1 MKKNKKKIFL
11 SLILFNIKYIN
22 IFFKYTLKSIINS
35 INYLNNNNNNYDFIL
50 FITTSEK
57 DSVLIKKNF
66 SEINKLNF
74 KIFYEIKDENNFINK
89 YKTLTQFQLD
99 HFQLAKNK
107 KYDFFLFLYADLII
121 SKNSLFN
128 SLNLLKYKN
137 KSVILTFAL
146 ELLVKKKFNE
156 FFLFFIKNNLKKV
169 FASIYDNKLITTFH
183 RSFEL
188 NNYAPRKSFY
198 YFFNKDFLLLKTL
211 HYHPFIFNLR
221 KIKNTIIDVNKFV
234 SIDNGFLSYL
244 NIKYNNICVEN
255 NLKKLLLFSV
265 TAKSRINSLSS
276 LNTIFK
282 KIKLLE
288 LFSFFYSIEKS
299 ASIEKKLFV
308 KKTLFFNNTNKNF
321 ISSKFDSFTKNIINF
336 EKNLDKNSKN
346 LYFNFFEYYGNRIFF
361 ILHITLFIILTSSIF
376 FFPFLFKMR
385 PNTSFLD
392 KYFPKSKFY
401 KTISK
406 KYFFL
411 NFYLVRTIF
420 MSLKVSNLKYL
431 IYK

>member
-1 MKKNKKKIFL
+1 LKKNKKKIFL

-74 KIFYEIKDENNFINK
+74 KISYEIKDENNFINK

-146 ELLVKKKFNE
+146 ELLVKKKFKE

-221 KIKNTIIDVNKFV
+221 KIKNTIIDVNKFE

-244 NIKYNNICVEN
+244 NIKYNNIFVEN
-255 NLKKLLLFSV
+255 NFSKLLLFSV
-265 TAKSRINSLSS
+265 TFKSRIKS
-276 LNTIFK
+276 LNSFNKIFK
-282 KIKLLE
+282 KIKFLE
-288 LFSFFYSIEKS
+288 LFSFFYSIKKS
-299 ASIEKKLFV
+299 SSIEKKLFIN
-308 KKTLFFNNTNKNF
+308 KTFFFNNKNKNF
-321 ISSKFDSFTKNIINF
+321 ISSQFNSFSKNISNF
-336 EKNLDKNSKN
+336 EKDLDKNSKI
-346 LYFNFFEYYGNRIFF
+346 LYFNIFEYFRNRTFF
-361 ILHITLFIILTSSIF
+361 ILHFIF
-376 FFPFLFKMR
+376 FSTLLLHILFFPILLKMR
-385 PNTSFLD
+385 PNISFLD
-392 KYFPKSKFY
+392 KYFSKSKFY
-401 KTISK
+401 KTIIK
-406 KYFFL
+406 NFFVL

-420 MSLKVSNLKYL
+420 MSLKVSNLKFL

>member
-1 MKKNKKKIFL
+1 LKKNKKKIFL

-74 KIFYEIKDENNFINK
+74 KISYEIKDENNFINK

-128 SLNLLKYKN
+128 SLNLFENKN

-146 ELLVKKKFNE
+146 ELLVKKKFNQ
-156 FFLFFIKNNLKKV
+156 FFLFFIKNNLKKT
-169 FASIYDNKLITTFH
+169 FALIYDKKLITAFH

-188 NNYAPRKSFY
+188 NNFAPRKSFY

-221 KIKNTIIDVNKFV
+221 KIKNTIIDVNKFE

-244 NIKYNNICVEN
+244 NIKYNDIFVEN
-255 NLKKLLLFSV
+255 NLSKLLLFSV
-265 TAKSRINSLSS
+265 TAKSRINSLNSF
-276 LNTIFK
+276 NKIFK

-288 LFSFFYSIEKS
+288 FFSFFYSIKKS
-299 ASIEKKLFV
+299 SSIEKELFF
-308 KKTLFFNNTNKNF
+308 KKTFFFNNKNKNF
-321 ISSKFDSFTKNIINF
+321 ISSKFFSFSKNIINF
-336 EKNLDKNSKN
+336 EKDLDKNSKI
-346 LYFNFFEYYGNRIFF
+346 LYLNIFEYFRNRIFF
-361 ILHITLFIILTSSIF
+361 ILHFIF
-376 FFPFLFKMR
+376 FSFLLSLILLFPFLLKMR
-385 PNTSFLD
+385 PDISFLD
-392 KYFPKSKFY
+392 KYFSTSKFY
-401 KTISK
+401 KTIIK
-406 KYFFL
+406 NFFAK
-411 NFYLVRTIF
+411 NFYLVRAIF
-420 MSLKVSNLKYL
+420 MSLKVSNLKFL

>member
-74 KIFYEIKDENNFINK
+74 KISYEIKDENNFINK

-146 ELLVKKKFNE
+146 ELLVKKKFKE

-221 KIKNTIIDVNKFV
+221 KIKNTIIDVNKFE

-244 NIKYNNICVEN
+244 NIKYNNIFVEN
-255 NLKKLLLFSV
+255 NFSKLLLFSV
-265 TAKSRINSLSS
+265 TFKSRIKS
-276 LNTIFK
+276 LNSFNKIFK
-282 KIKLLE
+282 KIKFLE
-288 LFSFFYSIEKS
+288 LFSFFYSIKKS
-299 ASIEKKLFV
+299 SSIEKKLLIN
-308 KKTLFFNNTNKNF
+308 KTFFFNNKNKNF
-321 ISSKFDSFTKNIINF
+321 ISLQFNSFSKNISNF
-336 EKNLDKNSKN
+336 EKDLDKNSKI
-346 LYFNFFEYYGNRIFF
+346 LYFNIFEYFRNRTFF
-361 ILHITLFIILTSSIF
+361 ILHFIF
-376 FFPFLFKMR
+376 FSTLLLHIIFFPILLKMR
-385 PNTSFLD
+385 PNISFLD
-392 KYFPKSKFY
+392 KYFSKSKFY
-401 KTISK
+401 KTIIK
-406 KYFFL
+406 NFFVL

-420 MSLKVSNLKYL
+420 MSLKVSNLKFL